1 MPKFEKIKCRI
12 IGRRGTGKSSL
23 INAIAGELIADVGVT
38 GTTMEVGKPYEK
50 REFLFY
56 DLPGY
61 PTEKFPR
68 ETYIEKMGI
77 KDSDCVIIVT
87 SDRFYEEELLL
98 IREISKIQPPIAIYA
113 VRTKIDYSIERN
125 KKTGVD
131 EETTLKKIY
140 EELRDNIQDAPV
152 KGIYLTSADY
162 PTAYDLDKLLND
174 ISSNLS
180 EIKKECFTADVTK
193 RDSFLTDDLKSLGVN
208 DFNSRFFAVPLR
220 VGYPVFAKINE
231 NTKFNFIPSLA
242 FDFQIFNCGFN
253 QNYLG
258 YKLAYKISGWGYS
271 LGISANIGMQHK
283 INTIY
288 LCYGVD
294 VDMPFFTML
303 LSNVK
308 ISGFVKKET
317 DGDSITSIADVFTI
331 TFSPYISIGF
341 KLPNNKNDDKKQSEN
356 TEIK

>member
-1 MPKFEKIKCRI
+1 MKNKIAFILFALFVLPFLSFADDYLYFGLNYSPTISGKNVSHA
-12 IGRRGTGKSSL
+12 IGGNFFVIGDYGGAKKVYS
-23 INAIAGELIADVGVT
+23 AVG
-38 GTTMEVGKPYEK
+38 
-50 REFLFY
+50 
-56 DLPGY
+56 
-61 PTEKFPR
+61 
-68 ETYIEKMGI
+68 
-77 KDSDCVIIVT
+77 
-87 SDRFYEEELLL
+87 
-98 IREISKIQPPIAIYA
+98 
-113 VRTKIDYSIERN
+113 
-125 KKTGVD
+125 
-131 EETTLKKIY
+131 
-140 EELRDNIQDAPV
+140 
-152 KGIYLTSADY
+152 
-162 PTAYDLDKLLND
+162 
-174 ISSNLS
+174 
-180 EIKKECFTADVTK
+180 FTADVTK

-242 FDFQIFNCGFN
+242 FDFQIFNCSFN

-258 YKLAYKISGWGYS
+258 YKLDYKISGWGYS
-271 LGISANIGMQHK
+271 LGISANMGIQHK

-331 TFSPYISIGF
+331 TFSPYISVGF
-341 KLPNNKNDDKKQSEN
+341 KLPNNKKQSKN

>member
-113 VRTKIDYSIERN
+113 VRTKIDYSI
-125 KKTGVD
+125 
-131 EETTLKKIY
+131 
-140 EELRDNIQDAPV
+140 
-152 KGIYLTSADY
+152 
-162 PTAYDLDKLLND
+162 
-174 ISSNLS
+174 
-180 EIKKECFTADVTK
+180 
-193 RDSFLTDDLKSLGVN
+193 
-208 DFNSRFFAVPLR
+208 
-220 VGYPVFAKINE
+220 
-231 NTKFNFIPSLA
+231 
-242 FDFQIFNCGFN
+242 
-253 QNYLG
+253 
-258 YKLAYKISGWGYS
+258 
-271 LGISANIGMQHK
+271 HK
-283 INTIY
+283 Y
-288 LCYGVD
+288 AQY
-294 VDMPFFTML
+294 
-303 LSNVK
+303 
-308 ISGFVKKET
+308 
-317 DGDSITSIADVFTI
+317 
-331 TFSPYISIGF
+331 
-341 KLPNNKNDDKKQSEN
+341 
-356 TEIK
+356 